1 MAQKFT
7 KYERARL
14 ISARALQLSVGAPPL
29 IKPKESDTPY
39 DVALKEF
46 YADKLPLQIIR
57 TLPAEEE

>member
-7 KYERARL
+7 RYERARL

-29 IKPKESDTPY
+29 VKPKETDTPF
-39 DVALKEF
+39 DVSLKEF
-46 YADKLPLQIIR
+46 LADKMPLQVVR